1 MLPIKKAGLNHRIF
15 AGNSRMIT
23 LFPKDM
29 AQNIEDHSKDLQTA
43 TT

>member
-1 MLPIKKAGLNHRIF
+1 MLPIKKAGLYHKIL

-29 AQNIEDHSKDLQTA
+29 AQNIEDHSKDLQNA
-43 TT
+43 SP